1 MTDPHYKPFSEYR
14 EKDYR
19 TPRTIKQ
26 AYGYDTYLYTND
38 NDAKFLDP
46 AVVVAGVVVVCFVSA
61 AVTVFLWVI

>member
-19 TPRTIKQ
+19 TPRTIRQ
-26 AYGYDTYLYTND
+26 AYGYDTYLYTDD

-46 AVVVAGVVVVCFVSA
+46 AVVVAVVVVVFLLSA
-61 AVTVFLWVI
+61 AVTVFLLWT